1 METAATPAQQ
11 QEKPLAESLIKYL
24 PIFVIGHAV
33 VTIPT
38 RVMANWSTF
47 GERSFAGTNGES
59 QAGF

>member
-11 QEKPLAESLIKYL
+11 HEKPLAESLIKYL
-24 PIFVIGHAV
+24 PIFVISHAL

-38 RVMANWSTF
+38 CVMANWSTF
-47 GERSFAGTNGES
+47 GERSFAGES